1 MKSKTVHDIHPADRP
16 DVNRSLLGAD
26 TAHRSDHLPPP
37 MLTAPEA
44 ARFLRVRAPQIY
56 ALARDGTIP
65 SVRVGRAVRFDRDRL
80 LRWIDGGGAIAA
92 GTPK

>member
-1 MKSKTVHDIHPADRP
+1 MEFATAHDHHPADQRDASSANPSFEGDRP
-16 DVNRSLLGAD
+16 L
-26 TAHRSDHLPPP
+26 PP

-65 SVRVGRAVRFDRDRL
+65 SVRVGRAVRFDRERL
-80 LRWIDGGGAIAA
+80 LRWIDGGGAVAA